1 MKCNNCGIL
10 MEIYKR
16 STRLHFTEIRWRCS
30 VCGYED
36 VEQESWKLPKPI
48 KEETKPIKE
57 DKK

>member
-16 STRLHFTEIRWRCS
+16 STHLHFTETRWRCN

-36 VEQESWKLPKPI
+36 VEQESRKLPKPI
-48 KEETKPIKE
+48 KEETKFIKE